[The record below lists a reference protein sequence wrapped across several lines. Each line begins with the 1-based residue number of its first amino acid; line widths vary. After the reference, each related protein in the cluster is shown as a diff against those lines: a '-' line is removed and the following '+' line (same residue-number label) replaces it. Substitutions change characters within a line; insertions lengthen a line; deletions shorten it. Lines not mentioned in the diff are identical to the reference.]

1 MDLTKE
7 NKNYIDSLDLE
18 DLLSKWRF
26 AKVGDER
33 FQGETGEYWKTRMTY
48 LRSLPGGD
56 VEWTKASKNIGW

>member
-48 LRSLPGGD
+48 LRSLPG
-56 VEWTKASKNIGW
+56 VM